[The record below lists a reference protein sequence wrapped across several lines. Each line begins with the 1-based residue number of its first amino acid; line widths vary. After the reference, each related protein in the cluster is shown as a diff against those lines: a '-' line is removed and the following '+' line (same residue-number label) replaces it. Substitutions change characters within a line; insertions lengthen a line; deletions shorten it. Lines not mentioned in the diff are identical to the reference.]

1 MLFRVTQLCES
12 GIRRQRD
19 AARAD
24 EGVTGRLDV
33 DVFNVPN
40 AFSRPTLRARIV
52 ERTCGLDRS
61 LLPPLFDVVL
71 RRVTKRGILLAG
83 IQRADDRRQCMQEWW
98 CEVVTLEV
106 DTMPTGHHIERTP

>member
-12 GIRRQRD
+12 GIRRQWD

-24 EGVTGRLDV
+24 EGVAGRLDV

-40 AFSRPTLRARIV
+40 AF
-52 ERTCGLDRS
+52 G
-61 LLPPLFDVVL
+61 
-71 RRVTKRGILLAG
+71 RVTKRGILLAG

-98 CEVVTLEV
+98 CEVVTPEV